1 MIDSVPMIFSQGE
14 NPCDGDDDDGDDGDD
29 DVVCE
34 NSCDETSSHQSISYN
49 IELQP
54 FLDMVVVL
62 DTDETDASNRTVGVD
77 RMDSHY
83 NAVSE
88 RAHNKMDIHDDYDD
102 GDDGGGD
109 VYGSDEDS
117 QDSHDCQDSHACQ
130 DSHDCHDCQDSS
142 SALSDGYHYGY
153 PDDPAGVAGLD
164 GSDCPEDPVC
174 PKSGVGL
181 IGSVMSF
188 FLLSLNSL

>member
-1 MIDSVPMIFSQGE
+1 MNLLVRKRRWRFHLDIICSDIVSEHKTKLIMESWEYLVSLVPLSSPLFSPLSSRHLSSPLPLPFQVETVIDSVPMIFSQGE

-49 IELQP
+49 IELRP
-54 FLDMVVVL
+54 FLDMVVIL
-62 DTDETDASNRTVGVD
+62 DMNETDASNRTVGVD

-83 NAVSE
+83 NEVSE
-88 RAHNKMDIHDDYDD
+88 RVHNKMDIHDDYDD

-117 QDSHDCQDSHACQ
+117 QDSHDC
-130 DSHDCHDCQDSS
+130 
-142 SALSDGYHYGY
+142 
-153 PDDPAGVAGLD
+153 
-164 GSDCPEDPVC
+164 
-174 PKSGVGL
+174 
-181 IGSVMSF
+181 
-188 FLLSLNSL
+188 